1 MVSDFCSYYWG
12 EGEIKKKKKLSGRKK
27 LKEIYSVCRLVSG
40 Y

>member
-12 EGEIKKKKKLSGRKK
+12 RGPNKKKLAFWKKK